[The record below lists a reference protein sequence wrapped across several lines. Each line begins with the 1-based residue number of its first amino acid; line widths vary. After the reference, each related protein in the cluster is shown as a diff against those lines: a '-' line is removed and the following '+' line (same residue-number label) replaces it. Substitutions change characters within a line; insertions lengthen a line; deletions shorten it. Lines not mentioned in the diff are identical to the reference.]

1 MPTIAV
7 LPGDGIGPEVTR
19 VALEILRR
27 VRPSDTCEEYPVGG
41 GAYDRYGTPIPDR
54 TKSGVDRADAVLFGS
69 VGGPQWDGERVPRE
83 LRPEA
88 SLLFL
93 RVHYELFANIRPVRI
108 YPGLEEAS
116 SLKREIVG
124 GLDLVVVRE
133 LTGGAYFAQ
142 PKEFGERDG
151 VPYALDTILYRE
163 PEIVRIARIAFEVAR
178 GRRKSIHSV
187 DKQNAL
193 ETSRLWRKTVVA
205 VAADYPDVKLQHVLV
220 DNAAMQLVRNPRQ
233 FDVILTENMFGDILS
248 DESAMLSGSIGNVP
262 SASLGKRGEP
272 GRHFGLYEPISGSAP
287 DIAGQNLANPT
298 AAILSA
304 AMLCRHSLGDSA
316 AAERIE
322 RAVDATFAS
331 GARTRDLVPEGQAYL
346 STTAFGEAVAARL

>member
-1 MPTIAV
+1 MSTIAV

-27 VRPSDTCEEYPVGG
+27 VRPNDAYVEYPVGG
-41 GAYDRYGTPIPDR
+41 GAYDRFGTPIPDQ
-54 TKSGVDRADAVLFGS
+54 TKSGVGQSDAVLFGS
-69 VGGPQWDGERVPRE
+69 VGGPQWDGDKVPRD

-93 RVHYELFANIRPVRI
+93 RLHFELFANIRPVRV

-116 SLKREIVG
+116 TLKPEVVR

-151 VPYALDTILYRE
+151 VPYALDTILYHK
-163 PEIVRIARIAFEVAR
+163 PEIVRIARVAFELAR
-178 GRRKSIHSV
+178 ERRKLVHSV
-187 DKQNAL
+187 DKQNTL
-193 ETSRLWRKTVVA
+193 ETSRLWRKTVVE
-205 VAADYPDVKLQHVLV
+205 VAADYPDVALQHVLV

-248 DESAMLSGSIGNVP
+248 DESAMLGGSIGNVP
-262 SASLGKRGEP
+262 SASLGTRGEP
-272 GRHFGLYEPISGSAP
+272 GRRFGLYEPISGTAP
-287 DIAGQNLANPT
+287 DIAGQNLANPS

-304 AMLCRHSLGDSA
+304 AMLCRLSLGDSA

-322 RAVDATFAS
+322 HAVEATIAA
-331 GARTRDLVPEGQAYL
+331 GARTRDLVRQGEAYL